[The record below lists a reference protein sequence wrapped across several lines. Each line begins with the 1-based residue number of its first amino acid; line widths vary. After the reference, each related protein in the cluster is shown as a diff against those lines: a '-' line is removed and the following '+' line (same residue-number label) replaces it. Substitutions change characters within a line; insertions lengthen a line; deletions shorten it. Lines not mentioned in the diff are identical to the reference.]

1 MQSTLR
7 KRNSR
12 LIGLLFW
19 SGGLIRSRQ
28 LPLLTSGFSSTNFR
42 QVSFHRQRWTR
53 FLSKGSCCRP
63 SSTSLK
69 VTHDGGVYPSGISVA
84 LVLEQAIHDLKDV
97 EDEQAMMSVTNILA
111 DILDLPWTTGYKD
124 LASIATNQHAVPQHL
139 TELACRLI
147 TAQEAEELT
156 DKLHRR
162 KRQEPIQH
170 IIGKWDFL
178 DYNFLVRAPLLCPR
192 PETEELV
199 ELVAQEISDNPSIQ
213 HILDVGCGTG
223 CIGISL
229 ATKFPYLQVSAID
242 LEPVAVQTSQ
252 ENARLIL
259 GSQWKEQYDARLCTA
274 QDLMVDRR
282 FDLVASNPPYI
293 PSADMNKLDKE
304 VKDYESHQ
312 ALSGLS
318 EDGLDVIREIIAK
331 LPYWCNVSATCW
343 MEVDPSQPAILR
355 ELLASHPHVA
365 FVSSHYDMFG
375 KERFVKLQ
383 VHHVRNH

>member
-1 MQSTLR
+1 MR

-28 LPLLTSGFSSTNFR
+28 HPLLTSGFSFTHFR
-42 QVSFHRQRWTR
+42 QASFLRPLWTR
-53 FLSKGSCCRP
+53 YLPKGSCLRAP
-63 SSTSLK
+63 SSSLK
-69 VTHDGGVYPSGISVA
+69 GAHDGSAYPSGISVA
-84 LVLEQAIHDLKDV
+84 LVLEQAIHDLKDI
-97 EDEQAMMSVTNILA
+97 EDEQAMVSVTNMLA
-111 DILDLPWTTGYKD
+111 DVLDLPWTTGYKD
-124 LASIATNQHAVPQHL
+124 LTNIATNQHAIPQHL

-147 TAQEAEELT
+147 TEQEAEELT
-156 DKLHRR
+156 DRLHRR
-162 KRQEPIQH
+162 KRQEPIQY

-178 DYNFLVRAPLLCPR
+178 DYTFLVRAPLLCPR

-229 ATKFPYLQVSAID
+229 AAKFPYLPVSAID
-242 LEPVAVQTSQ
+242 LEPVAVQTAQ
-252 ENARLIL
+252 ENARQIL
-259 GSQWKEQYDARLCTA
+259 GNQCTERYDARLCTA
-274 QDLMVDRR
+274 QDLVIDRR
-282 FDLVASNPPYI
+282 FDLVVSNPPYI
-293 PSADMNKLDKE
+293 PSADMNQLDKE

-318 EDGLDVIREIIAK
+318 EDGLDVIRDIIAK
-331 LPYWCNVSATCW
+331 LPYWCHVSATCW

-383 VHHVRNH
+383 VHHVQNH